1 LSVISIQMRSQAI
14 SFNQLN
20 EVEGVQNEQ
29 QRSQNWFLRHTAQ
42 QNDWLCAIPKSA
54 SVFAYPILLFNL

>member
-1 LSVISIQMRSQAI
+1 VNSHAEVGVDVDAKVTDGRYRINHHASRMHTDAVPTI

-29 QRSQNWFLRHTAQ
+29 QRSQN
-42 QNDWLCAIPKSA
+42 
-54 SVFAYPILLFNL
+54 